1 MGVGKIICIGLNYA
15 DHAAESNIA
24 EPSEPVIFFKATSA
38 ITGPNDPV
46 QIPRGSEKTDWEVKL
61 AVVIGTRASY
71 VSEADALGHVAGY
84 CVINDLSERAFQLER
99 GGQWVKGKSCDTF
112 APLGPYLVTRDE
124 VPDPQDLAMTLSVNA
139 RTFQS
144 SSTAQMIFPVAHL
157 VSYLSQ
163 FMTLEPGDIISSGTP
178 AGVGL
183 GQSPKMFL
191 KPGDVVDLCIEG
203 LGRQRQ
209 DVIAAP
215 PAKGQP

>member
-1 MGVGKIICIGLNYA
+1 
-15 DHAAESNIA
+15 
-24 EPSEPVIFFKATSA
+24 
-38 ITGPNDPV
+38 
-46 QIPRGSEKTDWEVKL
+46 
-61 AVVIGTRASY
+61 
-71 VSEADALGHVAGY
+71 
-84 CVINDLSERAFQLER
+84 
-99 GGQWVKGKSCDTF
+99 
-112 APLGPYLVTRDE
+112 
-124 VPDPQDLAMTLSVNA
+124 
-139 RTFQS
+139 
-144 SSTAQMIFPVAHL
+144 VAHL